1 MNGPINQLIKP
12 IEPICLPKHE
22 RNINYM
28 EEGTKCYA
36 TGWGSNYAK
45 FNETN
50 FESNYFF
57 EIQTK
62 IKSKIYFY

>member
-1 MNGPINQLIKP
+1 MNGPIGQLIKP
-12 IEPICLPKHE
+12 IEPICLP
-22 RNINYM
+22 NYTINYM
-28 EEGTKCYA
+28 KEGTKCYV
-36 TGWGSNYAK
+36 TGWGSNWAK

-57 EIQTK
+57 KIETK